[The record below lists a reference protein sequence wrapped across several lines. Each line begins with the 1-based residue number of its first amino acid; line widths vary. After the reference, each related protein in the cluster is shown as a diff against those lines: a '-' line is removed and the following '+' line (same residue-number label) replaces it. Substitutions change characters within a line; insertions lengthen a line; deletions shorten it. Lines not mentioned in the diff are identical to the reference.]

1 MTIWSNVKLFL
12 LNLLVIMFSGLPL
25 VWLLYRRLFSTRTPK
40 DLLQSTTCLQE
51 VFYVML
57 FSIFLVLLLYLC
69 WKTWFYKDVTETEET
84 SGYFTEMLRFLVRYM
99 DLGTE
104 KIHALSEYI
113 LPNYGALLNRLCHWL
128 YKYHRYCRQIVL
140 VFVCLPKIVVAI
152 FFIIDVFYFNRFEYF
167 YLSLYLLI
175 LPLIYRL
182 LTYLLAKFYNTN
194 YPEFLN
200 ILTITEHHD
209 AAGDVF
215 KTFEFKDE
223 DARLEYDLED
233 FLFNVYDPVDKLPIA
248 LNALKILKEKYTL
261 YTNLLV
267 YSMYSIGWGYLS
279 FYGYFVLGSI

>member
-40 DLLQSTTCLQE
+40 DLLQSTTGLQE

-57 FSIFLVLLLYLC
+57 FSIFLVLLLHQC
-69 WKTWFYKDVTETEET
+69 WKIWFYTDTNEET
-84 SGYFTEMLRFLVRYM
+84 SGYFTEMLRLLVRYM
-99 DLGTE
+99 NLGTE
-104 KIHALSEYI
+104 KIHALSRYV
-113 LPNYGALLNRLCHWL
+113 LPNYSALLNRLCHWL
-128 YKYHRYCRQIVL
+128 YNHTKYCRQL
-140 VFVCLPKIVVAI
+140 VFISVCLPKIVVAI
-152 FFIIDVFYFNRFEYF
+152 FFICDVFYFNRFEYF

-182 LTYLLAKFYNTN
+182 LTYLLYKFFEVN
-194 YPEFLN
+194 YPEFFEV
-200 ILTITEHHD
+200 LTITEHTD
-209 AAGDVF
+209 TNGGTF
-215 KTFEFKDE
+215 KTIEFKDE
-223 DARLEYDLED
+223 ASRLEYDLKD
-233 FLFNVYDPVDKLPIA
+233 FLFNVYDPVDKLPAI
-248 LNALKILKEKYTL
+248 LLALKILKERYTK